1 LIRSILA
8 AIGVLQ
14 FEVEAHMK
22 NPVWDDTLPHS
33 EEEVKR
39 EIDRLTLDIQKMLES
54 IGQTQE
60 RTARS
65 REATESNLRWIRE
78 NLHAR
83 KSS

>member
-1 LIRSILA
+1 
-8 AIGVLQ
+8 
-14 FEVEAHMK
+14 MK
-22 NPVWDDTLPHS
+22 NPVWDDTRPHS
-33 EEEVKR
+33 EEELKS
-39 EIDRLTLDIQKMLES
+39 EIDRLALDIQKMLEG

-65 REATESNLRWIRE
+65 REATERNLRWIRE